1 MCIRLRERQG
11 PDTPHV
17 LCHTAATLFMAAG
30 VDVALVAGYL
40 GTTMDVLQSVYGQHH
55 PMFQETIGQTTP
67 RQQTNR
73 K

>member
-1 MCIRLRERQG
+1 
-11 PDTPHV
+11 
-17 LCHTAATLFMAAG
+17 MAAG